1 MQLKFLFVI
10 GATALVGFATGSLK
24 QHLPENSPPAVRI
37 ISPVNNSKF
46 EWNSIVPYNIRVSDK
61 EDGNSEYNE
70 IANNEVIL
78 FVNYFSDSSNVK
90 KYLLDQPLT
99 YQEPL
104 LWMTTSTC
112 FNCHTSKNKL
122 IGPSFESI
130 ARRYSGDLTSVEG
143 LAKKII
149 TGSSGT
155 WGDEKMPP
163 HPDLQIDQAKTL
175 VSWILKNN
183 SNPDQTFYIGIE
195 GSIRTRE
202 KPSKEP
208 GKAVYILTA
217 NYTDHGLKNAERSGK
232 KGIHT
237 IVLRN
242 Y

>member
-1 MQLKFLFVI
+1 M
-10 GATALVGFATGSLK
+10 AGFAGAPVK
-24 QHLPENSPPAVRI
+24 QHLPENSLPSVRI
-37 ISPVNNSKF
+37 ISPVNNSKVQ
-46 EWNSIVPYNIRVSDK
+46 WNTIIPYSISVSDK
-61 EDGNSEYNE
+61 EDGNSEYDE

-90 KYLLDQPLT
+90 KYLRDQSRT
-99 YQEPL
+99 NQEPL
-104 LWMTTSTC
+104 LWMSRSTC

-130 ARRYSGDLTSVEG
+130 ARRYSGDPASVEG

-149 TGSSGT
+149 AGSSGT
-155 WGDEKMPP
+155 WSDVKMPP

-183 SNPDQTFYIGIE
+183 SNPDQTFYVGKE
-195 GSIRTRE
+195 GSIGTRE
-202 KPSKEP
+202 KPGKEP

-217 NYTDHGLKNAERSGK
+217 NYTDHGQKNDGQRSK
-232 KGIHT
+232 TGIHS